1 METTSP
7 RFGPRFR
14 STYVITAASYENKQ
28 LRGSLYS
35 PQLDRSIPFDNLLQL
50 LLVIEELMDR
60 SNVPQRG
67 MDLRM
72 FQSQEEFTTA
82 LLERPAPASHQP
94 VLASFSVTI
103 LFRQNASWQGTV
115 VWNERQLESHFRSAL
130 ELISLMD
137 GALSQALAQS
147 ARD

>member
-1 METTSP
+1 MECLP
-7 RFGPRFR
+7 PCFGPRFR

-60 SNVPQRG
+60 SNMPQRG

-72 FQSQEEFTTA
+72 FQPQDYTQA
-82 LLERPAPASHQP
+82 LLERPAPAAHQP
-94 VLASFSVTI
+94 ALASFSVTV